1 MVKYTSC
8 KSIYSDPCQYLI
20 SYSINSQD
28 LINPGCVIKSSLSL
42 IDSQMLVTDLAGLY
56 SDGVVEI
63 PKAVKVL
70 ELEMKLKEEVTN
82 EFCLHKYQ
90 RLAVARAL
98 TQPLSLIQV
107 CTVYT
112 LLNLTPAQH
121 SRNCT
126 MCVPLVDQLPLY

>member
-1 MVKYTSC
+1 MF
-8 KSIYSDPCQYLI
+8 QYLI

-28 LINPGCVIKSSLSL
+28 LINPGPVIKSSLSL

-56 SDGVVEI
+56 SDGAGEI
-63 PKAVKVL
+63 PKAVKVW
-70 ELEMKLKEEVTN
+70 ELEMKLREEDTT

-107 CTVYT
+107 LCTHYVLHH
-112 LLNLTPAQH
+112 LLLLVH
-121 SRNCT
+121 SIAGIVQ
-126 MCVPLVDQLPLY
+126 CVFH